1 MTKQEFLCAL
11 QKRLSG
17 LPMRE
22 LEERLGFYGEM
33 IDDRME
39 EGLDE
44 EQAVKEVGSVDDIAS
59 QIITDVPLSK
69 IAKERIKP
77 QRRVEAWKIV
87 LLVLSAP
94 IWLSLAFSVLST
106 VFSLYIL
113 LWTVV
118 ISFWSVFVSLLAS
131 AMGMMV
137 AGILFVAVG
146 KGLAGMAMI
155 GAALLCAGLSVFC
168 FFGCKG
174 ATKGVIWLTKMAVLG
189 IKKCFMRK
197 ENVS

>member
-17 LPMRE
+17 LPMGE

-69 IAKERIKP
+69 IAKEKIKP
-77 QRRVEAWKIV
+77 KRRFEVWEIV

-106 VFSLYIL
+106 VFSLYVL

-155 GAALLCAGLSVFC
+155 GAALLCAGLSVFW

-174 ATKGVIWLTKMAVLG
+174 ATKGVIWLTKMAALG
-189 IKKCFMRK
+189 IKKCFMRR

>member
-11 QKRLSG
+11 QKKLSG
-17 LPMRE
+17 LPMGE

-77 QRRVEAWKIV
+77 KRRFEAWKIV

-94 IWLSLAFSVLST
+94 IWLPLAFSVLST
-106 VFSLYIL
+106 VFSLYVL
-113 LWTVV
+113 LWTMV
-118 ISFWSVFVSLLAS
+118 ISFWSLFVSLLAS

-137 AGILFVAVG
+137 VGVSFVAVG
-146 KGLAGMAMI
+146 KGLAGVVMI
-155 GAALLCAGLSVFC
+155 GAALLCAGLSVFW

-189 IKKCFMRK
+189 IKKC
-197 ENVS
+197 